1 MEGCI
6 GDYEPTS
13 LLKEYHIHLNAQPK
27 EDQENPSI
35 IQIILISKKLTMNHN
50 QIILTMKR
58 FTFPTNKHNLNQSS
72 SYFKDNKRIPYTHPK
87 TKRINKSQFYD
98 INNSIIPISQGL
110 YTHNPK
116 TTNIK

>member
-1 MEGCI
+1 
-6 GDYEPTS
+6 
-13 LLKEYHIHLNAQPK
+13 
-27 EDQENPSI
+27 
-35 IQIILISKKLTMNHN
+35 
-50 QIILTMKR
+50 MKG

-87 TKRINKSQFYD
+87 KHKQKRNRINKSQFYD

-116 TTNIK
+116 QHIKNEKKDYHKSMIIYKPIIT

>member
-1 MEGCI
+1 
-6 GDYEPTS
+6 
-13 LLKEYHIHLNAQPK
+13 
-27 EDQENPSI
+27 
-35 IQIILISKKLTMNHN
+35 
-50 QIILTMKR
+50 MKG

-87 TKRINKSQFYD
+87 KHKQKRNRINKSQFYD

-116 TTNIK
+116 QTKKDYHKSMIILIT

>member
-1 MEGCI
+1 
-6 GDYEPTS
+6 
-13 LLKEYHIHLNAQPK
+13 
-27 EDQENPSI
+27 
-35 IQIILISKKLTMNHN
+35 
-50 QIILTMKR
+50 MKG

-87 TKRINKSQFYD
+87 KHKQKRNRINKSQFYD

-116 TTNIK
+116 QTTHKKMKKDNHKPMIIYIT

>member
-1 MEGCI
+1 
-6 GDYEPTS
+6 
-13 LLKEYHIHLNAQPK
+13 
-27 EDQENPSI
+27 
-35 IQIILISKKLTMNHN
+35 
-50 QIILTMKR
+50 MKR

-87 TKRINKSQFYD
+87 KHKQKRNRINKSQFYD

-116 TTNIK
+116 QQIKMKKENHTSMIIYKSNDHKTTHKNHKIK

>member
-1 MEGCI
+1 
-6 GDYEPTS
+6 
-13 LLKEYHIHLNAQPK
+13 
-27 EDQENPSI
+27 
-35 IQIILISKKLTMNHN
+35 
-50 QIILTMKR
+50 MKG

-87 TKRINKSQFYD
+87 KHKQKRNRINKSQFYD

-116 TTNIK
+116 QQIKKTKRIIISQG